1 MISDTIAAISTPLG
15 EGGIAMIR
23 ISGPDAVSIVDTIFY
38 AKQKCSEMKTHTV
51 QYGFIKESD
60 TGLKVDEVLVT
71 VMLAPRSFTKENVV
85 EISCHGGLIAVK
97 KTLELLLQN
106 GARLAEPGEFTKR
119 AFLNGRI
126 DLTQAEAVIDL
137 IRSKSDRAYSVA
149 MKQVEGTL
157 SDKIVNLRNLIIEL
171 MAHIEVNI
179 DYPEHDVE
187 ELTYAF
193 ISDKCNQA
201 IQIID
206 ELLKNANQGKI
217 LREGIVTA
225 IIGRPNVGKSS
236 LLNLLARENKAIVT
250 DIPGTTRD
258 VIEEYVT
265 VGGVPLKLLDT
276 AGLRETSDVVE
287 KIGVERSKESLK
299 EAELVLFVVNQ
310 NEPIHVDEMKLFQEI
325 KNKQVI
331 LVLNK
336 TDLPSK
342 IDLNQLKNQFN
353 EEQIVQM
360 SIKNEQGQSELEK
373 VIANMFFDGRIE
385 STDSS
390 YVSNVRHIHLL
401 NKAKRSLEEALKG
414 TYDIPIDMLQIDIRN
429 AWEDLG
435 EVIGDSVS
443 ESLIDQIF
451 SQFCL
456 GK

>member
-23 ISGPDAVSIVDTIFY
+23 ISGPEAVSIADTIFY
-38 AKQKCSEMKTHTV
+38 AKQKCSDMKTHTV
-51 QYGFIKESD
+51 QYGFIKESE
-60 TGLKVDEVLVT
+60 TGLKVDEVLLT
-71 VMLAPRSFTKENVV
+71 VMLAPRSFTKENIV

-97 KTLELLLQN
+97 KTLELLLLN

-149 MKQVEGTL
+149 MKQVEGSL
-157 SDKIVNLRNLIIEL
+157 SDKIVNLRNLLIEL

-187 ELTYAF
+187 DLTYAY
-193 ISDKCNQA
+193 ITDKCEQA
-201 IQIID
+201 ISTID

-276 AGLRETSDVVE
+276 AGLRETSDIVE

-299 EAELVLFVVNQ
+299 EAELVLFVINQ
-310 NEPIHVDEMKLFQEI
+310 NEPIHDDELKLFHEVE
-325 KNKQVI
+325 NKQVI
-331 LVLNK
+331 VVLNK
-336 TDLPSK
+336 TDLPNK
-342 IDLNQLKNQFN
+342 IELKQLTNQFSK
-353 EEQIVQM
+353 EQIVKM
-360 SIKNEQGQSELEK
+360 SIKNEQGQSDLEN
-373 VIANMFFDGRIE
+373 VIANMFFDGKIE

-401 NKAKRSLEEALKG
+401 NKAKRSLEEALRG
-414 TYDIPIDMLQIDIRN
+414 SGEIPIDMLQIDIRN